1 MKNRKIVVIAF
12 VLAAVMLMGVGYA
25 TLTDTL
31 KFEGVLGA
39 DPTVAQDTFDG
50 DVYFSAGSIVE
61 DTAGHK
67 AVVSYED
74 DRDTAIVTATN
85 FTAKEQQVV
94 VLLTIDNI
102 HQEFDASVEPSA
114 GVITV
119 NPTGETAQEEGH
131 EVVFSATWYW
141 TDSTGTTND
150 GTDAKLINKIN
161 GKAYILVT
169 ITLNETPTAAHQAE
183 FEITLTATAKKDGA
197 EIE

>member
-1 MKNRKIVVIAF
+1 MKNRKIIVIAF

-25 TLTDTL
+25 VLTDTL
-31 KFEGVLGA
+31 KFGGVLGA
-39 DPTVAQDTFDG
+39 DHTVAQNTFDG
-50 DVYFSAGSIVE
+50 DIYFSSGSIVN

-67 AVVSYED
+67 AIISYED
-74 DRDTAIVTATN
+74 DRDTAIITATN

-102 HQEFDASVEPSA
+102 HQEFDAYVTPSA
-114 GVITV
+114 DVISV
-119 NPTGETAQEEGH
+119 NPTGEAAQEEGH
-131 EVVFSATWYW
+131 GVVFSATWHW

-150 GTDAKLINKIN
+150 GTDARLINKID

-183 FEITLTATAKKDGA
+183 FEITLTATAKKDGH